1 MKTKIFFYALTV
13 LLTVSCHQDTQR
25 DEPIDL
31 LTVPVEIKEDVL
43 DISRIAD
50 SIRYIPLSNDL
61 LLRDVKT
68 LKVDRH
74 GAFYITDSKGDGVF
88 KFDKEGRFVRQISS
102 RGQGVEEY
110 INISDIDLYQDQINF
125 CNGAN
130 NILYFDLEGNFLK
143 RRKLTDNWIFTVSS
157 GDTLYGSNC
166 RTLATII
173 GEQEKTYS
181 FDAPGETL
189 LSMHS
194 THFTRNGSQI
204 YWEDLFN
211 DTIYNMNKGVPSPF
225 VYIDFGELKLPEDI
239 IRNNEIYGNDERTH
253 YCTDVNGFRISDYY
267 MFFNFSLAKHSYSC
281 LYDRKNN
288 TACTFL
294 YINNDIDNMPL
305 GAWIMA
311 VSNKKLYSY
320 IPMDLLAA
328 QYAALKNSGKEEDKR
343 TAGNI
348 EKLLGKVPDEM
359 DNPVLVEIMC
369 K

>member
-1 MKTKIFFYALTV
+1 MKTKIIFYALTV

-110 INISDIDLYQDQINF
+110 FRISDIDLYQDTVYLNTGG
-125 CNGAN
+125 NTL
-130 NILYFDLEGNFLK
+130 LYFDLEGKYLQRKTLK
-143 RRKLTDNWIFTVSS
+143 SNTEFSAVS
-157 GDTLYGSNC
+157 GDTIYSSTGRSFT
-166 RTLATII
+166 TLI
-173 GEQEKTYS
+173 GDKEN
-181 FDAPGETL
+181 TL
-189 LSMHS
+189 TFNSPDCYLGASHR

-204 YWEDLFN
+204 YWEDQFTDTLYTLKNGTLSPYLHVDFKELALPKDIKIN
-211 DTIYNMNKGVPSPF
+211 DDIFMNPKV
-225 VYIDFGELKLPEDI
+225 D
-239 IRNNEIYGNDERTH
+239 R
-253 YCTDVNGFRISDYY
+253 YCTDAQEFRISDDYITF
-267 MFFNFSLAKHSYSC
+267 MFGLAKSVRTC
-281 LYDRKNN
+281 IYDRKKGISC
-288 TACTFL
+288 AFQYL
-294 YINNDIDNMPL
+294 KNDIDGFPL
-305 GAWIMA
+305 IPIVLA
-311 VSNKKLYSY
+311 VSGKKLYSVTSSSFV
-320 IPMDLLAA
+320 AA
-328 QYAALKNSGKEEDKR
+328 QYAALKNSEKEEDKR

-369 K
+369 R